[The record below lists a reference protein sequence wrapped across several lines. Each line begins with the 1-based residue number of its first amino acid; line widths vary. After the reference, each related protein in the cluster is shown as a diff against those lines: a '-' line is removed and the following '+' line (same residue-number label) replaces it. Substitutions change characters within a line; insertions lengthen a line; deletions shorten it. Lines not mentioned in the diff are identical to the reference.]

1 MVSGK
6 FSGNF
11 GGKFSGNFDILINIL
26 YEKSLPITIY
36 SDQKAMAGETRFR
49 QSLILQRKTVKL
61 KKKQQNYRKNH

>member
-26 YEKSLPITIY
+26 YEKSLPTTIY
-36 SDQKAMAGETRFR
+36 SD
-49 QSLILQRKTVKL
+49 
-61 KKKQQNYRKNH
+61 

>member
-26 YEKSLPITIY
+26 YEKSLPTTIY
-36 SDQKAMAGETRFR
+36 SDWKAMAGETRFR
-49 QSLILQRKTVKL
+49 QRLILWQKAVKSG
-61 KKKQQNYRKNH
+61 